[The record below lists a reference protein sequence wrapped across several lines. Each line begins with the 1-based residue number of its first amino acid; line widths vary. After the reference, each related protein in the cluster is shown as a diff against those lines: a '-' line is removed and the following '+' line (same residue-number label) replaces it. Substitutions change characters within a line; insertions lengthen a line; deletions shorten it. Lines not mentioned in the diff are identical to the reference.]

1 MDVAPAAALERLL
14 PRPGEALPDDAVL
27 SRFTDWTAAQGLTLY
42 AHQEESLLELLAG
55 RHLVLATPTG
65 SGKSLVATFLHF
77 QAMCRGQISF
87 YTCPIKALVNEKF
100 FALCDAFGAR
110 NVGMVTG
117 DAAINREA
125 PVLVCTAEV
134 LSNLVLRDPHLRADC
149 VVMDEFHYYAD
160 RDRGAAWQVPL
171 LLLEKTQFLLMSA
184 TLGDTGAIEKNL
196 AEVTRREVARVFS
209 AQRPVP
215 LEYSYAETPLHETL
229 EKLVAQDRAPVY
241 LVNFSQRAAAE
252 RAQDLMSADFSSREE
267 KLRLK
272 DVLREMGARFD
283 TPYGKDLQRFL
294 QHGIG
299 LHHAGLLPRYRLLV
313 EKLAQQGLLKVV
325 SGTDTLGVG
334 VNIPI
339 RTVLF
344 TQLSKFDG
352 EKIAQL
358 TVRDFLQV
366 AGRAGRKGF
375 DERGYVVAQAPEH
388 VIENLKLEQKKQ
400 AGKKVVKKNPPA
412 KGYVH
417 WDRATFDRLCTRPPE
432 PLESRFQVTHGMIL
446 HLLQAEGQTSARD
459 AAGPQGYARLVL
471 MIRRS
476 HGNEGNKRIHLRTAA
491 ASCRRL
497 VAAGLVQH
505 VRGNQFLAPHLKV
518 AEHLQSDFSIHHTL
532 ALWLLDTLPR
542 LDRAVETYA
551 LDVLTLVESILE
563 NPMPVLWAQ
572 LDRAKGEK
580 VAELKA
586 QGMDYAERMEE
597 LEKVEWPKP
606 LRAFVYDTFNAFAD
620 KHPWVGAEDV
630 RPKSVAREMVE
641 RGASFDDY
649 VREYGLQR
657 SEGVLLRYLNDAYK
671 TLLQTVPEDLRDEG
685 LDDVLAFLRATVRGV
700 DSSLLDEWEALLD
713 PGASGEE
720 KARRLAAAQ
729 AHREALAARPRDTD
743 ALLREPRVL
752 KARVRTEMHRLLLAL
767 ARRDFAA
774 AAAGLRASSPEAAWS
789 PAELEAELAP
799 CLAALRAI
807 DTTPRARRPDRTVI
821 VAEGPKRFRARQKLL
836 APAGSASAIESMA
849 RAAGATGEELDRAA
863 PAGAETQEDWMLDCL
878 LDLAEPRPEDEPLLE
893 LERIGT

>member
-1 MDVAPAAALERLL
+1 MINGALPPTLEASL
-14 PRPGEALPDDAVL
+14 PRSGEALPEDAVL
-27 SRFTDWTAAQGLTLY
+27 SRFTDWVAAQGLTLY
-42 AHQEESLLELLAG
+42 AHQEEALLELLAAK
-55 RHLVLATPTG
+55 HLVLSTPTG

-77 QAMCRGQISF
+77 QAMCRGQISI

-100 FALCDAFGAR
+100 FALCDAVGAR
-110 NVGMVTG
+110 NVGMITG

-134 LSNLVLRDPHLRADC
+134 LANLVLRDPKLRADC

-160 RDRGAAWQVPL
+160 RDRGAAWQIPL
-171 LLLEKTQFLLMSA
+171 LLLERTQFLLMSA
-184 TLGDTGAIEKNL
+184 TLGDTSAIETRL
-196 AEVTRREVARVFS
+196 AEVSGREVARISS

-215 LEYSYAETPLHETL
+215 LKMSYAETPLHETL
-229 EKLVAQDRAPVY
+229 EVLVAANRAPIY

-252 RAQDLMSADFSSREE
+252 RAQDLMSADFTAKEE

-272 DVLREMGARFD
+272 EVLREIGTPFD

-294 QHGIG
+294 QHGVG

-313 EKLAQQGLLKVV
+313 ERLAQRGLLKVV

-334 VNIPI
+334 VNVPI
-339 RTVLF
+339 RTVVF
-344 TQLSKFDG
+344 TQLCKFDG
-352 EKIAQL
+352 EKTAQL

-366 AGRAGRKGF
+366 SGRAGRKGF

-388 VIENLKLEQKKQ
+388 VIENVKLEQKKQ

-417 WDRATFDRLCTRPPE
+417 WDRTTFERLTTRPPE

-446 HLLQAEGQTSARD
+446 YLLQAESQTSARD
-459 AAGPQGYARLVL
+459 TPGPQGYARLVQ
-471 MIRRS
+471 MVRRS
-476 HGNEGNKRIHLRTAA
+476 HGNEGNKRIHLRSAA
-491 ASCRRL
+491 AACRRL
-497 VAAGLVQH
+497 RDAGLVKL
-505 VRGNQFLAPHLKV
+505 VRGNEYLAPHLEV

-532 ALWLLDTLPR
+532 ALWLLDTLPQV
-542 LDRAVETYA
+542 DPTSETYA

-586 QGMDYAERMEE
+586 QGVDYADRMEQ

-606 LRAFVYDTFNAFAD
+606 LREFVYDTFNAFAD

-630 RPKSVAREMVE
+630 RPKSIARELFE
-641 RGASFDDY
+641 RGSSFDDY

-671 TLLQTVPEDLRDEG
+671 TLLTSVPEGMRDEM
-685 LDDVLAFLRATVRGV
+685 LDDVIAFLRTTVRTT
-700 DSSLLDEWEALLD
+700 DSTLLDEWEALLD
-713 PGASGEE
+713 PAASAEE

-743 ALLREPRVL
+743 ALLRDGRAL
-752 KARVRTEMHRLLLAL
+752 NARGRTEWHRLLLAL

-774 AAAGLRASSPEAAWS
+774 AAAGLRAASPDSAWT
-789 PAELEAELAP
+789 AEELEAELAP
-799 CLAALRAI
+799 CLAALGAL
-807 DTTPRARRPDRTVI
+807 DTTPRARRPDRT
-821 VAEGPKRFRARQKLL
+821 ALLPDGPKRFRAQQKLV
-836 APAGSASAIESMA
+836 APARGETEVEAMS
-849 RAAGATGEELDRAA
+849 RAAGATASEMERGSVAASPEE
-863 PAGAETQEDWMLDCL
+863 WMLDCV
-878 LDLAEPRPEDEPLLE
+878 
-893 LERIGT
+893 

>member
-1 MDVAPAAALERLL
+1 MSPAPPALDASLQ
-14 PRPGEALPDDAVL
+14 RPGEALPDDVVL
-27 SRFTDWTAAQGLTLY
+27 SRFTDWVAAQGLTLY
-42 AHQEESLLELLAG
+42 PHQEESLLELLAG
-55 RHLVLATPTG
+55 RHLVLSTPTG

-77 QAMCRGQISF
+77 QAMCRGQISV

-110 NVGMVTG
+110 SVGMITG

-134 LSNLVLRDPHLRADC
+134 LANLVLRDAKLRADC

-160 RDRGAAWQVPL
+160 RERGAAWQVPL

-184 TLGDTGAIEKNL
+184 TLGDTAAIEKNL
-196 AEVTRREVARVFS
+196 SEVTGREVARVTS

-215 LEYSYAETPLHETL
+215 LEMTYAETPLHETL
-229 EKLVAQDRAPVY
+229 EKLVALDRAPVY

-252 RAQDLMSADFSSREE
+252 RAQDLMSADFSSKDE

-272 DVLREMGARFD
+272 EVLRELGARFD
-283 TPYGKDLQRFL
+283 TPYGKELQRFL

-344 TQLSKFDG
+344 TQLCKFDG
-352 EKIAQL
+352 EKTALL

-400 AGKKVVKKNPPA
+400 AGKKVVKKTPPA
-412 KGYVH
+412 RGYVH
-417 WDRATFDRLCTRPPE
+417 WDRATFDRLCSRPPE
-432 PLESRFQVTHGMIL
+432 PLESRFQVTHGML
-446 HLLQAEGQTSARD
+446 LYLLQAEAQTSARD
-459 AAGPQGYARLVL
+459 TAGPQGYARLVL
-471 MIRRS
+471 MVRRS
-476 HGNEGNKRIHLRTAA
+476 HGNEGNRRIHLRAAA

-497 VAAGLVQH
+497 RAAGLVEL
-505 VRGNQFLAPHLKV
+505 VRGNEYLSPHLKV
-518 AEHLQSDFSIHHTL
+518 SEHLQSDFSIHHTL
-532 ALWLLDTLPR
+532 SLWLLDTLPR
-542 LDRAVETYA
+542 LDPAAEAYA

-586 QGMDYAERMEE
+586 QGVDYADRMEQ

-606 LRAFVYDTFNAFAD
+606 LRELVYDTFNAFAD

-630 RPKSVAREMVE
+630 RPKSVARELFE
-641 RGASFDDY
+641 RGSSFHEYIRD
-649 VREYGLQR
+649 YGLQR

-671 TLLQTVPEDLRDEG
+671 TLLQTVPEDARDEG
-685 LDDVLAFLRATVRGV
+685 LDDLLAFLRATVRSA

-713 PGASGEE
+713 PAASAED

-729 AHREALAARPRDTD
+729 AHREALAARPRDSD
-743 ALLREPRVL
+743 ALLRDPRAL
-752 KARVRTEMHRLLLAL
+752 KARVRTELHRLLLAL
-767 ARRDFAA
+767 ARRDFGAA
-774 AAAGLRASSPEAAWS
+774 IAGLRAPSADAAWT
-789 PAELEAELAP
+789 AEELEAELAP
-799 CLAALRAI
+799 CLAALGAL
-807 DTTPRARRPDRTVI
+807 DTTPRARRPDRSVLLPDG
-821 VAEGPKRFRARQKLL
+821 AKRFRAQQKLL
-836 APAGSASAIESMA
+836 APARGEGAVESMA
-849 RAAGATGEELDRAA
+849 RAAGATDAELESA
-863 PAGAETQEDWMLDCL
+863 PAGDPPRDEWMLDCVV
-878 LDLAEPRPEDEPLLE
+878 DLAVPRPEDEPLLE
-893 LERIGT
+893 LIRIGA